1 MHVNPNDIENISVLK
16 DWFPRSIY
24 GARAAYGVILVTT
37 KKRKRKARCVP
48 TIREP
53 WDGLHLPVSPD
64 MVNSLDFV
72 KFWNDGVN
80 NAGAPGRAYSPEKIA
95 QLEQYVR
102 NPSSIDP
109 WGDLAA
115 IVECCF

>member
-1 MHVNPNDIENISVLK
+1 MRANYQGTVGWVTPTVL
-16 DWFPRSIY
+16 
-24 GARAAYGVILVTT
+24 
-37 KKRKRKARCVP
+37 
-48 TIREP
+48 
-53 WDGLHLPVSPD
+53 PD

-109 WGDLAA
+109 WGRSAAGA